1 MRFFPSPPLAKA
13 MNEQPLELVM
23 SEKAFAGLVSAQAVP
38 FHRVAM
44 ALVRRRD
51 AWTRPQFFQLISQ
64 ADALEA
70 LLDDHGARHNRTFSY
85 LRELVAS
92 LRGLALAGF
101 SLSHLERR
109 LDGYPTN
116 LSDAERGQAVS
127 AARQSRV
134 FLERALLRLLETT
147 LQEERAQGIEVAG
160 EPGDLESVAAPGPKQ
175 ILPRNMGQLDL
186 DSDEQKTAEVASRFL
201 QASALFDDLGT
212 RRIEDP
218 DEREVWLQRFCT
230 EERARVFEATV
241 HNLQSAYDTWVK
253 GTSIEA
259 NDVRLAMLRGHA
271 SAALHLLEAVTHLTH
286 FVERHESGMRNEESE
301 RRIEALVPRSAV
313 QEITL
318 NNLLVWASTFMR
330 RGRPLAEDLLPSYT
344 DVQEL
349 EVELHDELYLHARP
363 CALIVGIV
371 NRYATPVE
379 MLVEGRR
386 CNAASILDLMVTIGS
401 HPDARRFVFRGDV
414 NPLRDIRLLFQS
426 GLGENGAELPEQLS
440 YLRPGG

>member
-38 FHRVAM
+38 FHRVAL

-51 AWTRPQFFQLISQ
+51 AWTRPLFFQLISQ

-201 QASALFDDLGT
+201 QASARFDDLGT
-212 RRIEDP
+212 RRVDLLGRGAVGG
-218 DEREVWLQRFCT
+218 DEH
-230 EERARVFEATV
+230 ERHDQGADASMQGRCRHGLVV
-241 HNLQSAYDTWVK
+241 VGGGGGVNP
-253 GTSIEA
+253 A
-259 NDVRLAMLRGHA
+259 NAGPRSGCDVRRVARSWRAA
-271 SAALHLLEAVTHLTH
+271 S
-286 FVERHESGMRNEESE
+286 
-301 RRIEALVPRSAV
+301 RRRPRSPG
-313 QEITL
+313 TP
-318 NNLLVWASTFMR
+318 R
-330 RGRPLAEDLLPSYT
+330 R
-344 DVQEL
+344 
-349 EVELHDELYLHARP
+349 
-363 CALIVGIV
+363 
-371 NRYATPVE
+371 
-379 MLVEGRR
+379 
-386 CNAASILDLMVTIGS
+386 
-401 HPDARRFVFRGDV
+401 
-414 NPLRDIRLLFQS
+414 
-426 GLGENGAELPEQLS
+426 
-440 YLRPGG
+440 